1 MLLLSTNKQRCVFMS
16 PNYGIIQKILEK
28 IYLMS
33 HNRLLLIFSL
43 FYFSCFILIPASFNR
58 VEAAEKNDYATVIM
72 YHRFG
77 ESRFPST
84 NVTVEQFESHLEFI
98 SQGNYEVVPLIEI
111 IETLQSGAEIQDK
124 TVAITIDDAY
134 LSVYKKAW
142 PRLKEYGFPFTIFVA
157 TDPVDNNL
165 RNYMNWDQ
173 IRELQD
179 TGVTIGSQTKSH
191 PHMHRLSPIKVEQE
205 ITLSNNRFLEETG
218 QYPKLFAY
226 PYGEYSLDVVKAVKD
241 AGFIA
246 AFGQNSGVLFA
257 EDNMFELPRFAF
269 NENYGSIDRLQLA
282 LDGKP
287 LRVKDITPQDMVLS
301 ENPPLYGFTVE
312 DSLTPIKQLRCFS
325 GEYGKLNVEILGPR
339 AEIRLPGVMRGP
351 RSRINC
357 TMPAEDGRWRWYGRQ
372 FLTE

>member
-1 MLLLSTNKQRCVFMS
+1 MS
-16 PNYGIIQKILEK
+16 YYRRLF
-28 IYLMS
+28 L
-33 HNRLLLIFSL
+33 LLLI
-43 FYFSCFILIPASFNR
+43 YFSCFCLAPAPFNR
-58 VEAAEKNDYATVIM
+58 GEAAEKNDYATVIM

-84 NVTVEQFESHLEFI
+84 NVTVKQFESHLEFI
-98 SQGNYEVVPLIEI
+98 SQGNYAVVPLIEI
-111 IETLQSGAEIQDK
+111 IETLQSGGEVSDK

-134 LSVYKKAW
+134 LSVYTKAW
-142 PRLKEYGFPFTIFVA
+142 PRLKEYGFPFTIFIA

-165 RNYMNWDQ
+165 RTYMNWDQ

-179 TGVTIGSQTKSH
+179 NGVTIGSQTKSH

-205 ITLSNNRFLEETG
+205 IVLSNNRFLEETG

-257 EDNMFELPRFAF
+257 ADNMFELPRFAF
-269 NENYGSIDRLQLA
+269 NENYGSIDRLKLA

-301 ENPPLYGFTVE
+301 ENPPLFGFTVE
-312 DSLTPIKQLRCFS
+312 KSLTPISQLRCFS
-325 GEYGKLNVEILGPR
+325 GEFGQLNVEILGPR
-339 AEIRLPGVMRGP
+339 AEIRLPDVMKGP

-357 TMPAEDGRWRWYGRQ
+357 TMPAENGRWRWYGRQ

>member
-1 MLLLSTNKQRCVFMS
+1 MSNVRLLILILLL
-16 PNYGIIQKILEK
+16 
-28 IYLMS
+28 
-33 HNRLLLIFSL
+33 
-43 FYFSCFILIPASFNR
+43 YFNFFCFFPLSFNE
-58 VEAAEKNDYATVIM
+58 VKATEKNDYATVIM

-84 NVTVEQFESHLEFI
+84 NVTIQQFEAHLEFI
-98 SQGNYEVVPLIEI
+98 SKGDYTVVPLIDI
-111 IETLQSGAEIQDK
+111 IEKLQSGGELKDK
-124 TVAITIDDAY
+124 TLAITIDDAY
-134 LSVYKKAW
+134 LSVYTEAW
-142 PRLKEYGFPFTIFVA
+142 PRLKEYGFPFTIFIA
-157 TDPVDNNL
+157 TDPVDNDL
-165 RNYMNWDQ
+165 KNYMNWEQ

-179 TGVTIGSQTKSH
+179 SGVIIGSQTKSH

-205 ITLSNNRFLEETG
+205 IASSNERFLKETG
-218 QYPKLFAY
+218 QYPQLFAY

-269 NENYGSIDRLQLA
+269 NENYGSIERLKLA

-287 LRVKDITPQDMVLS
+287 LRVKDITPQNMVLE
-301 ENPPLYGFTVE
+301 ENPPSYGFTIHK
-312 DSLTPIKQLRCFS
+312 SLTPIKQLRCFS
-325 GEYGKLNVEILGPR
+325 GEFGKLNVEILGPR
-339 AEIRLPGVMRGP
+339 AEIRLPNAMKGP

-357 TMPAEDGRWRWYGRQ
+357 TMPADNGRWRWYGRQ

>member
-1 MLLLSTNKQRCVFMS
+1 MSNVRPLISILLLYFNLFCF
-16 PNYGIIQKILEK
+16 
-28 IYLMS
+28 
-33 HNRLLLIFSL
+33 FS
-43 FYFSCFILIPASFNR
+43 FSFNEVKATER
-58 VEAAEKNDYATVIM
+58 NDYATVIM

-84 NVTVEQFESHLEFI
+84 NVTIQQFEAHLEFI
-98 SQGNYEVVPLIEI
+98 SKGDYTVVPLIDI
-111 IETLQSGAEIQDK
+111 IEKLQSGGELKDK
-124 TVAITIDDAY
+124 TLAITIDDAY
-134 LSVYKKAW
+134 LSVYTEAW
-142 PRLKEYGFPFTIFVA
+142 PRLKEYGFPFTIFIA
-157 TDPVDNNL
+157 TDPVDNDL
-165 RNYMNWDQ
+165 KNYMNWEQ

-179 TGVTIGSQTKSH
+179 SGVIIGSQTKSH
-191 PHMHRLSPIKVEQE
+191 PHLHRLSPIKVEQE
-205 ITLSNNRFLEETG
+205 ITLSNERFLKETG
-218 QYPKLFAY
+218 QYPQLFAY